1 MRGTTM
7 LIKQWRVGW
16 QCAPN
21 CQIHGDPS
29 ICDAGGRVGTG
40 TMLWE
45 CGIVLGKYLEKCPE
59 ALRTVDAAAA
69 SRERSGWNRG
79 KNHGRRRRAR
89 AGARRWLGEGGLEAG
104 GAGREAASAVTERIR
119 TQAAHARTSAAP
131 RLARR
136 ACRVQPPPPPPGASW
151 DSRAALLVDLA

>member
-1 MRGTTM
+1 MLGSFRRDRLITCISRPQDEKELVVRGTTM

-29 ICDAGGRVGTG
+29 ICDAGRVGTG

-79 KNHGRRRRAR
+79 KNHGRKRRAR
-89 AGARRWLGEGGLEAG
+89 AGRGGGWARAGWRRGARAGWRRGARAG
-104 GAGREAASAVTERIR
+104 GSQRSN
-119 TQAAHARTSAAP
+119 
-131 RLARR
+131 
-136 ACRVQPPPPPPGASW
+136 
-151 DSRAALLVDLA
+151 